1 MSLRVQP
8 SYMKEDPFHNI
19 EKLCD
24 VTPLSSILVP
34 LKNLEYPFAFD
45 DANSM
50 KPKSNLKGKAEQ

>member
-1 MSLRVQP
+1 
-8 SYMKEDPFHNI
+8 MKEDPFHNI

-45 DANSM
+45 DAYGM